1 MSENGVLLK
10 GWGLRLL
17 AIGLWALTSV
27 VAFLEILTVREI
39 AMRVYAHF
47 AVTGDLFA
55 REYWGGQTV
64 GVGAAVIMGVLC
76 VGIIIAAGE
85 YHMKHFG
92 QPRSWRLFGRTIAF
106 ELSILVL
113 ALFI

>member
-1 MSENGVLLK
+1 MSENGLSLK
-10 GWGLRLL
+10 GWSLRLL
-17 AIGLWALTSV
+17 AIGLWALTSA

-39 AMRVYAHF
+39 VTRVYAYF
-47 AVTGDLFA
+47 AATSGSFL

-64 GVGAAVIMGVLC
+64 GIGAAVIMGVLC

-85 YHMKHFG
+85 YHLKHFG
-92 QPRSWRLFGRTIAF
+92 QPRSWRLFGWTIAF

>member
-1 MSENGVLLK
+1 MSENGVSLK
-10 GWGLRLL
+10 RWSLRLL
-17 AIGLWALTSV
+17 VIGLWALTSV

-39 AMRVYAHF
+39 VMRVYAHF
-47 AVTGDLFA
+47 AVTGGFSA
-55 REYWGGQTV
+55 REYWRGQTV
-64 GVGAAVIMGVLC
+64 GIGAAVIMGVLC

-92 QPRSWRLFGRTIAF
+92 RPRSWRLFGWTIAF

-113 ALFI
+113 ALFV